1 MSDINPVLLS
11 SIINSSSG
19 SFFFNKDYNLIE
31 ELNINS
37 LAENESDGGDS
48 LTKFFSLMPSF
59 PNLRYVSISSPL
71 SRLRLTCRF
80 VD

>member
-37 LAENESDGGDS
+37 LAENESDGSDS

-59 PNLRYVSISSPL
+59 PNLRYVSISSSL
-71 SRLRLTCRF
+71 SRFRLTCRF

>member
-59 PNLRYVSISSPL
+59 PNLRYVSISSSL
-71 SRLRLTCRF
+71 YRLRLTCRF